1 MKRLSVE
8 GKEELDRAAGI
19 SLSSVLIERWVSHI
33 GQLAAHY
40 QTKTWTKTVRVD
52 INL

>member
-8 GKEELDRAAGI
+8 EKELDRAAGI
-19 SLSSVLIERWVSHI
+19 SLSSVLIERWISHL

-40 QTKTWTKTVRVD
+40 QTKTWMKTVRID